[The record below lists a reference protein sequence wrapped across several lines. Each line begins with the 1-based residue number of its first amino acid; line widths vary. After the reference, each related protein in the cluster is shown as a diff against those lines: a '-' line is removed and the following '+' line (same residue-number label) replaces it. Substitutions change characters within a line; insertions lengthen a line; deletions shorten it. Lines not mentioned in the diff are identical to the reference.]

1 MAPIGFISDH
11 LEVLYDID
19 IELKQRAAGQGM
31 QLERIAM
38 LNATPP
44 LIEIL
49 ASVIE
54 QHETSLV
61 R

>member
-1 MAPIGFISDH
+1 MAPIGFLSDH

-19 IELKQRAAGQGM
+19 IEFAKRARDKGM

-44 LIEIL
+44 I
-49 ASVIE
+49 V
-54 QHETSLV
+54 ETVADVVATHLKEAGV
-61 R
+61 